1 MRSLVVV
8 PGHFLAVAVLL
19 IFAGFPLHAQTNNG
33 AIAGS
38 ILDSSGGAI
47 AGAEVVATG
56 VETHSVYNT
65 VSSSTGAYRF
75 SDLVLGTYSISV
87 TAKGFKVSQLT
98 GVVVQINS
106 TTVLDITMLP
116 GDVKETLTVVADAP
130 HIQTETSEIGT
141 VVSAQQIEDLPLSLN
156 SSGQSF

>member
-1 MRSLVVV
+1 MRSLVVA
-8 PGHFLAVAVLL
+8 PGRFLAVAVMF
-19 IFAGFPLHAQTNNG
+19 IFPVLAGFPLHAQTNNG

-98 GVVVQINS
+98 GVVVQIN
-106 TTVLDITMLP
+106 TI
-116 GDVKETLTVVADAP
+116 
-130 HIQTETSEIGT
+130 
-141 VVSAQQIEDLPLSLN
+141 
-156 SSGQSF
+156 